1 MLHIIKTGG
10 ESLETYLNGQP
21 SPNLD
26 FSTCRKSAMS
36 TGWTA
41 NMSASPACLA
51 GATVVSSAL
60 CGLNC
65 ECCAADVR
73 LPPGEAGFH
82 GTLLRSP
89 RAHALSLFSH
99 GHVAHFTTWRRMASD
114 FTLYLAEGLLRLTEY
129 SCGSYCAGE
138 VSACFNFRVYGWA
151 RPPT

>member
-26 FSTCRKSAMS
+26 FSTCRKSAMT

-73 LPPGEAGFH
+73 LPPGEV
-82 GTLLRSP
+82 
-89 RAHALSLFSH
+89 RA
-99 GHVAHFTTWRRMASD
+99 
-114 FTLYLAEGLLRLTEY
+114 LTVL
-129 SCGSYCAGE
+129 YCALPYTN
-138 VSACFNFRVYGWA
+138 CA
-151 RPPT
+151 RTVPYPTLPVPYLHYAFCILH